1 MIEKNKKIKHTKI
14 KHTIKGKWAT
24 IIIET
29 NLKGLPSIIQ
39 DAYDNAVSEI
49 NGIKPCD
56 SQDLPNAD
64 EAIIKNKKL
73 VKKHE

>member
-1 MIEKNKKIKHTKI
+1 MSEINKRF

-49 NGIKPCD
+49 N
-56 SQDLPNAD
+56 
-64 EAIIKNKKL
+64 KKE
-73 VKKHE
+73 VET